1 MVDLKEYNPLTH
13 AVIGCAMRVHRALGP
28 GFPEIIYQR
37 ALVVELSRESIAA
50 QREVALPVYY
60 RLEQVGS
67 RRVDFLVDSRVIVEL
82 KAVSALTVAHQTQV
96 LNYLESFRI
105 PVGLLLNFGSPRLEY
120 KRLLKSLPG

>member
-28 GFPEIIYQR
+28 SFPEIIYQR